1 MAGNAWRDSGG
12 AREALGT
19 GDGVVCSG
27 AGRSELK
34 LICKIRAAWAG
45 WSGLRRDPDASW
57 TLRSY
62 HQVCMRCLWGYL
74 VCTGGQLVLLLDASW
89 RGKWTKL
96 NYGGKYQIWSRANYF
111 QA

>member
-1 MAGNAWRDSGG
+1 MARHWGSS
-12 AREALGT
+12 EALGT

-74 VCTGGQLVLLLDASW
+74 VCTGGQLVLLLDTSW
-89 RGKWTKL
+89 RVKWTKL
-96 NYGGKYQIWSRANYF
+96 YYGGKYQIWSRAKYF

>member
-1 MAGNAWRDSGG
+1 MAGNAWRDIRG

-34 LICKIRAAWAG
+34 LTCKIRAAWAG
-45 WSGLRRDPDASW
+45 WSGLRQECFQASCRDPDASW

-62 HQVCMRCLWGYL
+62 YQVCMRCLWGYL
-74 VCTGGQLVLLLDASW
+74 VCWWSTGALA
-89 RGKWTKL
+89 
-96 NYGGKYQIWSRANYF
+96 
-111 QA
+111 